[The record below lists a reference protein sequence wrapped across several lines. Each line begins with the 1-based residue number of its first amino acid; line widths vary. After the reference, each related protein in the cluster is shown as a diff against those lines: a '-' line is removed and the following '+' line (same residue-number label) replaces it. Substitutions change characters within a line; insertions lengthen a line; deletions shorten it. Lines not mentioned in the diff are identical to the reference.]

1 MALSGSFTGKTAN
14 QYIKPKIT
22 WSATQSI
29 TGNYSDVTAT
39 LTYSRTNTGYTTSG
53 SWAGSLYI
61 DKGTDDE
68 QRAKVSGKLIE
79 ITYNSNTLAISK
91 TFRVNH
97 NADGTKSI
105 TISATGSISGTT
117 LSSTTISSTV
127 TLDTIPRTSTV
138 SATNA
143 DIGGKTTISVNRAS
157 SSFTH
162 TLTYSFAGLT
172 GTIAT
177 KTTSTSISWT
187 VPTTFYAK
195 IPNAPD
201 GKCTITCTTY
211 NGTTSIGTST
221 ATFTAT
227 ANKSSCA
234 PSVSV
239 SAVDT
244 NANTIAITGSN
255 KIIVKGFSDVKVTT
269 TATAKNSASIS
280 SVSVTCGTAT
290 KSGTSVTFSKADSAT
305 IKATA
310 TDSRGYPTSVTAS
323 GLTLVNYI
331 VPTIIVES
339 ISRETPTSDSVN
351 ISVKGKWYNGSFGAK
366 QNSLIVQVRYKP
378 KSQASYT
385 ASDEYARMSVT
396 SNGNDYTA
404 SIALTD
410 LSYTQA
416 YNIQI
421 RAIDAIH
428 VSGGSLAEPV
438 YKSTEI
444 NKGIPV
450 FDWGENDFCFN
461 VPVIM
466 PLDLAKGDND
476 MGGLD
481 MNNSDITGCNNIYFA
496 DSSNSAGE
504 SIRFPNAN
512 SDGNWDCIWCK
523 NGHLYFT
530 PNYPAETTSYKLS
543 GLAKAFAQS
552 YELSHTYTTGTNWTV
567 SGTSVFLVGNN
578 LRIYFTATRST
589 AINGNFT
596 NETVLTFTI
605 DTGSKIKSCFTT
617 GFSSASTGPIATFNA
632 TTALSG
638 SSLTITVAVA
648 ASSDTLTNTNA
659 YFDLPCVLN
668 LDAY

>member
-68 QRAKVSGKLIE
+68 QRAKVSGKVIE

-127 TLDTIPRTSTV
+127 ALDTIPRTSTV

-143 DIGGKTTISVNRAS
+143 DIGGQTTITVNRAS

-323 GLTLVNYI
+323 GLTLVDYI
-331 VPTIIVES
+331 IPTIIVES

-351 ISVKGKWYNGSFGAK
+351 ISVKGKWYNGSLGSK

-378 KSQASYT
+378 KSQESYT
-385 ASDEYARMSVT
+385 ASDEFVRMSVT
-396 SNGNDYTA
+396 TNGNDYTA
-404 SIALTD
+404 SVTLTE

-421 RAIDAIH
+421 RAIDAVH

-444 NKGIPV
+444 NKGIPI
-450 FDWGENDFCFN
+450 FDWGEDDFRFN
-461 VPVIM
+461 VPVIL
-466 PLDLAKGDND
+466 PKSLYFDDNEH
-476 MGGLD
+476 GGLNL
-481 MNNSDITGCNNIYFA
+481 NNSDIVGANNILFA
-496 DSSNSAGE
+496 DGSNSAGE
-504 SIRFPNAN
+504 SIRFYR
-512 SDGNWDCIWCK
+512 DGTNWDCLWAK
-523 NGHLYFT
+523 NGNLYFT
-530 PNYPAETTSYKLS
+530 PNYPAGTTSYTPFYVPGDSVTLNT
-543 GLAKAFAQS
+543 
-552 YELSHTYTTGTNWTV
+552 TYAGWV
-567 SGTSVFLVGNN
+567 SG
-578 LRIYFTATRST
+578 
-589 AINGNFT
+589 
-596 NETVLTFTI
+596 
-605 DTGSKIKSCFTT
+605 GSKEFYFHIPLSK
-617 GFSSASTGPIATFNA
+617 PIAASEIT
-632 TTALSG
+632 LSG
-638 SSLTITVAVA
+638 SVVGRGISGYVLDSNTTRIDLAGGDGYSVLTSIQPNGVKVILVYDAAQTLGITN
-648 ASSDTLTNTNA
+648 NTIINWFGSVTIA
-659 YFDLPCVLN
+659 FS
-668 LDAY
+668 